1 MAIPSRMDTL
11 LTVHHL
17 SHAQF
22 LKSNQ
27 NSITKTRSADY
38 YKIRALENR
47 PHQTGRFRT
56 RRNRTG

>member
-1 MAIPSRMDTL
+1 MDTL

-47 PHQTGRFRT
+47 PHKTGHFRT